1 MPSATKLVSL
11 ITGAGKGIGSA
22 TARLLASHNHHVV
35 INFCKSETEAHKT
48 AEACHKLGAET
59 LLFKADISNPSEC
72 EALVQAT
79 IQKWGRV
86 DNLINNA
93 GMTVFSDYKDLK
105 SQSVDVLHKILMTNL
120 YGAYQ
125 LATCAA
131 PHMQRE
137 GKGSIVNIS
146 SMAGITGIGSSIPYA
161 VSKGAL
167 NTLTLSLAKA
177 LSPEICV
184 NAICPGVVSSTWW
197 NARFKEESKLL
208 LFQKKQREASP
219 INKIVRPED
228 VANAV
233 LFLLENDHIT
243 GEIMHLNA
251 GVHLGANP
259 IKEKIPEP
267 TSDDKRGGFKKQ

>member
-1 MPSATKLVSL
+1 MA
-11 ITGAGKGIGSA
+11 
-22 TARLLASHNHHVV
+22 VV
-35 INFCKSETEAHKT
+35 E
-48 AEACHKLGAET
+48 
-59 LLFKADISNPSEC
+59 
-72 EALVQAT
+72 AT
-79 IQKWGRV
+79 IRKWGRL
-86 DNLINNA
+86 DNLVNNA
-93 GMTVFSDYKDLK
+93 GITVFSDYKDLK

-125 LATCAA
+125 LATCVA
-131 PHMQRE
+131 PHMQRA

-184 NAICPGVVSSTWW
+184 NAICPGIVSSTWW

-208 LFQKKQREASP
+208 LFQKKQKEASP
-219 INKIVRPED
+219 INKLVSPED
-228 VANAV
+228 VANTV
-233 LFLLENDHIT
+233 LFLLENDYIT

-259 IKEKIPEP
+259 VKEKAPEP
-267 TSDDKRGGFKKQ
+267 SLDDKRTGFKRE

>member
-1 MPSATKLVSL
+1 MPTPAKLVSL
-11 ITGAGKGIGSA
+11 ITGASKGIGSA
-22 TARLLASHNHHVV
+22 TAKLLASRNHRVV
-35 INFCKSETEAHKT
+35 INFCKSEAEAHKT
-48 AEACHKLGAET
+48 AETCHNLGAET
-59 LLFKADISNPSEC
+59 LLFKADISNPNEC

-79 IQKWGRV
+79 IQKWGRL

-93 GMTVFSDYKDLK
+93 GITVFSDYKDLK

-125 LATCAA
+125 LSTCVA
-131 PHMQRE
+131 PHMQKQ

-146 SMAGITGIGSSIPYA
+146 SMAGITGMGSSIPYA

-177 LSPEICV
+177 FSPEICV
-184 NAICPGVVSSTWW
+184 NAICPGVVSSSWW

-208 LFQKKQREASP
+208 LFQKKQIEASP
-219 INKIVRPED
+219 VNKLVSPDD
-228 VANAV
+228 VANTV
-233 LFLLENDHIT
+233 LFLLENNHIT
-243 GEIMHLNA
+243 GEIIRLNA

-259 IKEKIPEP
+259 IKEKTPE
-267 TSDDKRGGFKKQ
+267 TSSDDKRAEFKRQ